1 MRDAKASL
9 TGKRS
14 DFCERK
20 NPTLGF
26 LRPQKSDTRI
36 FCVRKNPT
44 LGFLRP
50 QKSDGGRVI
59 CVPHGAN
66 PSRQGRGTRSELAY
80 AASLTGCLHDPIYIG
95 SCRTTREGRCIRQFR
110 LNLPPRRGGA
120 TSEASSLVMELEAFF

>member
-1 MRDAKASL
+1 VRDAKASL

-80 AASLTGCLHDPIYIG
+80 AASLTGCLHDPIQIG
-95 SCRTTREGRCIRQFR
+95 SCRTTREGRWYS
-110 LNLPPRRGGA
+110 RR
-120 TSEASSLVMELEAFF
+120 SP